1 MHKVIFDCDNTMG
14 LEGKDVDDGLTLLYL
29 LGRKDIELCGVTLTH
44 GNGTIEEVSNN
55 TRRVFEDLNL
65 KHVKYYIGANAIENR
80 YSEAAKFLAEETRRY
95 PKDITILATGSM
107 SNLYG
112 AYLYDN
118 EFFNNVKNIVI
129 MGGLL
134 APLTIGNVDVK
145 ELNLSCDY
153 EATFKVLTSGAN
165 ITILN
170 GHTSLQAL
178 FGEAE
183 IEYVRKSNNYL
194 LNYIYNNIVPWCKH
208 MEEYFGIKGFCNWD
222 AAAAI
227 YITDPELFDE
237 NIVNVLPSKELLKL
251 GYITLSEDGNNKI
264 NMPSSIKN
272 LEEFN
277 DILISS
283 WEQLDL

>member
-1 MHKVIFDCDNTMG
+1 MHKVILDCDNTMG

-29 LGRKDIELCGVTLTH
+29 LGRKDIELSGVTLTH

-65 KHVKYYIGANAIENR
+65 KHVKYYVGANAIENR

-129 MGGLL
+129 MGGII
-134 APLTIGNVDVK
+134 APLTIGKVDVK

-153 EATFKVLTSGAN
+153 EATFEVLTSGTN

-194 LNYIYNNIVPWCKH
+194 LNYIYNSIVPWCKH

-227 YITDPELFDE
+227 YITNPELFDE
-237 NIVNVLPSKELLKL
+237 NIVNVLPSKELLKS

-272 LEEFN
+272 LKEFN
-277 DILISS
+277 NILISS

>member
-1 MHKVIFDCDNTMG
+1 MG

-29 LGRKDIELCGVTLTH
+29 LGRKDIELSGVTLTH

-65 KHVKYYIGANAIENR
+65 KHVKYYVGANVIENR

-118 EFFNNVKNIVI
+118 EFFYNVKNIVI
-129 MGGLL
+129 MGGIL

-153 EATFKVLTSGAN
+153 EATFEVLTSGAN

-227 YITDPELFDE
+227 YITNPELFDE
-237 NIVNVLPSKELLKL
+237 NIVNVLPSKELLKS

-272 LEEFN
+272 LKEFN
-277 DILISS
+277 NILISS

>member
-29 LGRKDIELCGVTLTH
+29 LGRKDIELSGVTLTH

-80 YSEAAKFLAEETRRY
+80 YSEAAKFLAEEARRY

-129 MGGLL
+129 MGGILE
-134 APLTIGNVDVK
+134 PLTVGNVDVK

-227 YITDPELFDE
+227 YITNPELFDE
-237 NIVNVLPSKELLKL
+237 NIVNIFPSKELLKS

-277 DILISS
+277 NILISS

>member
-1 MHKVIFDCDNTMG
+1 MNKIIFDCDNTMG

-29 LGRKDIELCGVTLTH
+29 LGRKDVELSGVTLTH

-65 KHVKYYIGANAIENR
+65 KHVKYYIGSNATGNR
-80 YSEAAKFLAEETRRY
+80 YSEAAKFLAEETRRC
-95 PKDITILATGSM
+95 PKEITILATGSM

-118 EFFNNVKNIVI
+118 EFFNNVKDIVI
-129 MGGLL
+129 MGGILE
-134 APLTIGNVDVK
+134 PLTVGNVDVK

-165 ITILN
+165 VTMLN

-183 IEYVRKSNNYL
+183 IEYIRKSNNYL

-208 MEEYFGIKGFCNWD
+208 MEQYFGIKGFCNWD

-227 YITDPELFDE
+227 YITNPELFDE
-237 NIVNVLPSKELLKL
+237 NIVNVLPSKELLKS
-251 GYITLSEDGNNKI
+251 GYITLSENGSNKI
-264 NMPSSIKN
+264 NMPSLIKN

-277 DILISS
+277 NILISA
-283 WEQLDL
+283 WEQFKI